1 VRSRSATAT
10 QGEESAGVI
19 AGGLAIWPIIPFAAV
34 MVYLTIFMPYAAGY
48 GDFRL
53 TIGQWLKIQWSQPA
67 WQHGAL
73 APCIAVFLVW
83 RRRERLS
90 ALKPAPRIFGL
101 ALVVLSL
108 LIFWVGYRGNF
119 YYVGYAGLQLLAA
132 AVVLW
137 LWGWGHFK
145 LAGFAWFILGFAWP
159 YVFLEDTLAF
169 QLRCSMVEATSR
181 LLNLSGIP
189 TLQDGTSL
197 VSTATAQR
205 AQGAW
210 FSLSVDGP
218 CSGMRSLFAL
228 MMVSAL
234 YGYFRQR
241 AAWRRALIFALSIPI
256 AMLANMARILLLIAA
271 SIVFGQDF
279 AVGHGEN
286 YTSNFH
292 LLAGVA
298 VFLAGLLGLK
308 AVETVLNRR
317 FGRERP
323 LPLIEK

>member
-1 VRSRSATAT
+1 MNRSATTIQREAPPHPI
-10 QGEESAGVI
+10 V
-19 AGGLAIWPIIPFAAV
+19 GGRVPWLLIPFGVA
-34 MVYLTIFMPYAAGY
+34 MVYLIFLMPYAAGY

-53 TIGQWLKIQWSQPA
+53 TIAQWLKIQWAQPT

-73 APCIAVFLVW
+73 APCIAAFLVW
-83 RRRERLS
+83 RQRAKLS
-90 ALKPAPRIFGL
+90 AIEPAPRVSGL
-101 ALVVLSL
+101 ALAVLSL
-108 LIFWVGYRGNF
+108 LIYWVGYRGNF
-119 YYVGYAGLQLLAA
+119 YFVGYAGLQLLVA

-137 LWGWGHFK
+137 LWGWEHFK
-145 LAGFAWFILGFAWP
+145 LVSFAWFILGFAWP

-169 QLRCSMVEATSR
+169 QLRYFMVGVTSWS
-181 LLNLSGIP
+181 LNLAGIA

-197 VSTATAQR
+197 VSAATPEC

-241 AAWRRALIFALSIPI
+241 TFWRRALMFALSIPL
-256 AMLANMARILLLIAA
+256 AVLANMARILILIAA
-271 SIVFGQDF
+271 SILLGQDF
-279 AVGHGEN
+279 AVGHGED

-298 VFLAGLLGLK
+298 VFLVGLLGLK
-308 AVETVLNRR
+308 AAEAVLNRR
-317 FGRERP
+317 FGRETP
-323 LPLIEK
+323 LPLIEP